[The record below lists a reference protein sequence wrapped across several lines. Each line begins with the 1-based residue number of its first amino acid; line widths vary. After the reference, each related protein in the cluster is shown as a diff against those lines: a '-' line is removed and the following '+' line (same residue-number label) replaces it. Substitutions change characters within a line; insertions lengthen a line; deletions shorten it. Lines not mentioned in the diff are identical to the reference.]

1 VDGAPA
7 LSWLLQENV
16 MKRTNLT
23 LLAFVLVPTIAAW
36 TGAQYIATLQ
46 PSSRLWVSGTST
58 VRDFTCQAKIV
69 DASAQT
75 TSAETA
81 NEIMAGQKA
90 VLTLDVKIRPENLD
104 CANNTMNEHMLKA
117 LKADKNPSIEF
128 KLVSYEMFAAGA
140 KVTGRLNGTLKL
152 GGVEKAITLDAVG
165 NATPDGALHV
175 TGAYPLLM
183 TDYGLKAPSLMM
195 GAMKVNP
202 KVKVNFDL
210 LLK

>member
-1 VDGAPA
+1 
-7 LSWLLQENV
+7 
-16 MKRTNLT
+16 MKRSNLT
-23 LLAFVLVPTIAAW
+23 LLAFALVPSIAAW

-46 PSSRLWVSGTST
+46 PASRLWVTGTST
-58 VRDFTCQAKIV
+58 VRDFSCQAKIV

-81 NEIMAGQKA
+81 KDIMAGQKA
-90 VLTLDVKIRPENLD
+90 VLTLDVKVLPKNLD

-128 KLVSYEMFAAGA
+128 KLASYEMFATGD
-140 KVTGRLNGTLKL
+140 KVTGKLNGTLKL

-183 TDYGLKAPSLMM
+183 TDYDLKAPSLMM

>member
-1 VDGAPA
+1 
-7 LSWLLQENV
+7 

-23 LLAFVLVPTIAAW
+23 LLAFALVPTIAAW
-36 TGAQYIATLQ
+36 TAVQYIATLQ
-46 PSSRLWVSGTST
+46 PASRLWVTGTST

-69 DASAQT
+69 DASAET
-75 TSAETA
+75 TSPQTA
-81 NEIMAGQKA
+81 RDIMAGQKA
-90 VLTLDVKIRPENLD
+90 VLNLDVKIRPENMD
-104 CANNTMNEHMLKA
+104 CANNTMNEHMRKA
-117 LKADKNPSIEF
+117 LKADANPVIEF
-128 KLVSYEMFAAGA
+128 KLTSYELFGGNDKMA
-140 KVTGRLNGTLKL
+140 GRLNGTLKL
-152 GGVEKAITLDAVG
+152 GGVEKPITLDAVG
-165 NATPDGALHV
+165 NATPEGALHV

>member
-1 VDGAPA
+1 
-7 LSWLLQENV
+7 

-23 LLAFVLVPTIAAW
+23 LLAFALVPTIAAW
-36 TGAQYIATLQ
+36 TAAQYIATLQ
-46 PSSRLWVSGTST
+46 PASRLWVTGTST
-58 VRDFTCQAKIV
+58 VRDFTCQAKVV
-69 DASAQT
+69 DASAET
-75 TSAETA
+75 TSPQTA
-81 NEIMAGQKA
+81 RDIMAGQKA
-90 VLTLDVKIRPENLD
+90 VLNLDVKIRPENMD
-104 CANNTMNEHMLKA
+104 CANNTMNEHMRKA
-117 LKADKNPSIEF
+117 LKADANPVIEF
-128 KLVSYEMFAAGA
+128 KLASYELFGGSDKMM
-140 KVTGRLNGTLKL
+140 GRLNGTLKL
-152 GGVEKAITLDAVG
+152 GGVEKQITLDAVG

>member
-1 VDGAPA
+1 
-7 LSWLLQENV
+7 

-23 LLAFVLVPTIAAW
+23 LLAFAIVPTIAAW
-36 TGAQYIATLQ
+36 TGASYIATLQ
-46 PSSRLWVSGTST
+46 PASRLWVTGTST

-81 NEIMAGQKA
+81 KEIMAGQKS

-104 CANNTMNEHMLKA
+104 CANNTMNEHMRKA
-117 LKADKNPSIEF
+117 LKADANPVIEF
-128 KLVSYEMFAAGA
+128 KLVSYEMFAAGD
-140 KVTGRLNGTLKL
+140 KVTGKLNGTLRL
-152 GGVEKAITLDAVG
+152 GGVEKPITLNASG

-175 TGAYPLLM
+175 TGVYPLLM
-183 TDYGLKAPSLMM
+183 TEYGLKAPSLMM

-202 KVKVNFDL
+202 NVKVNFDL

>member
-1 VDGAPA
+1 
-7 LSWLLQENV
+7 

-23 LLAFVLVPTIAAW
+23 LLAFALVPTIAAW

-46 PSSRLWVSGTST
+46 AASRLWVTGTST
-58 VRDFTCQAKIV
+58 VRDFSCQAKIV

-81 NEIMAGQKA
+81 KDIMAGQKA
-90 VLTLDVKIRPENLD
+90 VLTLDVKILSKNLD

-117 LKADKNPSIEF
+117 LKADKNPAIEF
-128 KLVSYEMFAAGA
+128 KLASYEMFAAGD
-140 KVTGRLNGTLKL
+140 KVTGKLNGTLKL

-175 TGAYPLLM
+175 TGAYPLVM

>member
-1 VDGAPA
+1 LDGAPA

-23 LLAFVLVPTIAAW
+23 LLAFALVPTIAAW
-36 TGAQYIATLQ
+36 TGAQYLATLQ
-46 PSSRLWVSGTST
+46 PSSRLWVTGTSS

-69 DASAQT
+69 DASAET
-75 TSAETA
+75 TSPQTA
-81 NEIMAGQKA
+81 KDIMAGQKA
-90 VLTLDVKIRPENLD
+90 VLSLGVKIIPKNLD

-117 LKADKNPSIEF
+117 LKADKNPLIEF
-128 KLVSYEMFAAGA
+128 KLTSYEMFGA
-140 KVTGRLNGTLKL
+140 SSKMTGRLNGTLKL
-152 GGVEKAITLDAVG
+152 GGVEKAISFDAVG
-165 NATPDGALHV
+165 NATPAGALHV

>member
-1 VDGAPA
+1 
-7 LSWLLQENV
+7 
-16 MKRTNLT
+16 MKRSNLT
-23 LLAFVLVPTIAAW
+23 LLAFALVPSIAAW

-46 PSSRLWVSGTST
+46 PASRLWVTGTST
-58 VRDFTCQAKIV
+58 VRDFSCQAKIV

-81 NEIMAGQKA
+81 KDIMAGQKA
-90 VLTLDVKIRPENLD
+90 VLTLDVKILPKNLD

-128 KLVSYEMFAAGA
+128 KLASYEMFATGD
-140 KVTGRLNGTLKL
+140 KVTGKLNGTLKL

-183 TDYGLKAPSLMM
+183 TDYDLKAPSLMM

>member
-1 VDGAPA
+1 
-7 LSWLLQENV
+7 

-23 LLAFVLVPTIAAW
+23 LLAFALVPTLAAW
-36 TGAQYIATLQ
+36 TGAQYLATLQ
-46 PSSRLWVSGTST
+46 PASRLWVTGTST
-58 VRDFTCQAKIV
+58 VRDFSCQAKVV

-81 NEIMAGQKA
+81 KDIMGGQKA
-90 VLTLDVKIRPENLD
+90 VLSLDVKILPKNLD

-117 LKADKNPSIEF
+117 LKADKNTSIEF
-128 KLVSYEMFAAGA
+128 KLTSYDMIAAGE

>member
-1 VDGAPA
+1 
-7 LSWLLQENV
+7 
-16 MKRTNLT
+16 MKRSTLT
-23 LLAFVLVPTIAAW
+23 LLAFALVPTIAAW
-36 TGAQYIATLQ
+36 TAAQYIATLQ
-46 PSSRLWVSGTST
+46 PTSRLWVSGTST

-81 NEIMAGQKA
+81 KDIMAGQRA
-90 VLTLDVKIRPENLD
+90 VLSLDVKIRPENLD

-117 LKADKNPSIEF
+117 LKADKNPTIEF
-128 KLVSYEMFAAGA
+128 KLASYEMLAAGD

-152 GGVEKAITLDAVG
+152 GGVEKAIAFDAVG

>member
-1 VDGAPA
+1 
-7 LSWLLQENV
+7 

-23 LLAFVLVPTIAAW
+23 LLAFALVPTIAAW

-46 PSSRLWVSGTST
+46 PSSRLWVTGTST
-58 VRDFTCQAKIV
+58 VRDFSCQAKIV

-81 NEIMAGQKA
+81 KDIMAGQKA
-90 VLTLDVKIRPENLD
+90 VLTLDVKILPKNLD

-128 KLVSYEMFAAGA
+128 KLASYEMFATGD

-152 GGVEKAITLDAVG
+152 GGVEKPITLDAVG
-165 NATPDGALHV
+165 NATPEGALHV

>member
-1 VDGAPA
+1 
-7 LSWLLQENV
+7 

-23 LLAFVLVPTIAAW
+23 LLAFALVPTIAAW

-46 PSSRLWVSGTST
+46 PASRLWVTGTST
-58 VRDFTCQAKIV
+58 VRDFSCQAKVV

-81 NEIMAGQKA
+81 KDIMAGQKA
-90 VLTLDVKIRPENLD
+90 VLSLDVKIRPENMD
-104 CANNTMNEHMLKA
+104 CANNTMNEHMRKA
-117 LKADKNPSIEF
+117 LKADKNPVIEF
-128 KLVSYEMFAAGA
+128 KLTSYEMFGAGD

-152 GGVEKAITLDAVG
+152 GGVEKPITLEAVG

-183 TDYGLKAPSLMM
+183 TDYDLKAPSLMM

>member
-1 VDGAPA
+1 
-7 LSWLLQENV
+7 
-16 MKRTNLT
+16 MKRTSLI
-23 LLAFVLVPTIAAW
+23 LPAFALVSTIAAW
-36 TGAQYIATLQ
+36 TGASYIATLQ
-46 PSSRLWVSGTST
+46 PASRLWVTGTST

-81 NEIMAGQKA
+81 KEIMAGQKS
-90 VLTLDVKIRPENLD
+90 VLTLDVRIRPENLD
-104 CANNTMNEHMLKA
+104 CANNTMNEHMRRA
-117 LKADKNPSIEF
+117 LKADANPVIEF
-128 KLVSYEMFAAGA
+128 QLASYEMFAAGD
-140 KVTGRLNGTLKL
+140 KVTGELTGTLAL
-152 GGVEKAITLDAVG
+152 GGVERMITLDAAG

-202 KVKVNFDL
+202 NVKVNFDL